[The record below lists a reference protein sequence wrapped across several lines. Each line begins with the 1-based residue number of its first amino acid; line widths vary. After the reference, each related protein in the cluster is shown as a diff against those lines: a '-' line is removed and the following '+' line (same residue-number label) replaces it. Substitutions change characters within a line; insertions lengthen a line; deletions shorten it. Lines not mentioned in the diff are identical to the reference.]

1 MAEITSGIVI
11 NKLMHKADDEII
23 TILTSE
29 EILVVYAMGVRK
41 IKSKNR
47 YALDYG
53 NLINVEFFR
62 SRLNNKMSKLK
73 RATMIKQPPV
83 MTSDTSLVILTIMKY
98 LSRIKIHSTKVFKA
112 YIDSMQY
119 FGEEYNHQ
127 VKTYILFNILDSIG
141 AFPQTQQ
148 CVDCGRPDRIEGFDY
163 SLGGFLCS
171 WHVQKPRSI
180 EELRAI
186 KALATSIEE
195 YKETDPSI
203 NKYLFEELVDYMSK
217 YI

>member
-171 WHVQKPRSI
+171 
-180 EELRAI
+180 
-186 KALATSIEE
+186 
-195 YKETDPSI
+195 
-203 NKYLFEELVDYMSK
+203 
-217 YI
+217 